1 MRDLYLIMNSLVALS
16 LLGLGIVTFINNRR
30 SLVNSFFFLFTV
42 CVGIWL
48 VSACVSNDIRNT
60 PAVSLYGNYAVF
72 LFSYFSS
79 YLLVWF
85 AASVAGSDG
94 AKKWLKHTAPLIVL
108 LGVASATPL
117 VVGGVEVQGEVY
129 AVNFGPLTPLYAL
142 SLVGQLAAAVI
153 ILHKG
158 LKTRDAK
165 KHAQIK
171 TLYLSLLVSIPI
183 LLATQFIAPAITG
196 SFQITDIGI
205 LIMVLPAIG
214 LYVSVIRHGLFDI
227 KLAAVRST
235 AYAMAL
241 VVLAAI
247 YYCMAYLVSVAFFK
261 TDTTTSVSIS
271 PVNIFLALILAFMF
285 QPIKQFFD
293 RLTDNI
299 FYRDAYKSDD
309 FFARLSE
316 ALGSTTDLR
325 GLLRRAATEIAMTL
339 KAEQAFFFVQYGSH
353 HVSAGTKQHA
363 LLTIDDAQVLERYVN
378 GRGND
383 IIISVSLETDD
394 PVRRLLE
401 RHHVALLMPLVNKG
415 LTLGYLA
422 LGEQQAGGYAS
433 RDTKVLKTISDEL
446 MIAIQNALSVQ
457 DVKDINAHLQQRIDA
472 ATRELKA
479 SNMRLKHLDATKDE
493 FLSMASHQLRTPLTS
508 VKGYLSMVLEGD
520 AGDITPAQRQLL
532 DEAFESSEKMV
543 HLIGDFLNVSRLQTG
558 KFTLEKRPTN
568 LVRLVEDE
576 VRSLQGNAAMRD
588 IHLDLRVHGV
598 IPSLMLDDNKL
609 RQVVMNYMD
618 NALYYS
624 GRSGK
629 QVDVVLAREDDK
641 VVLRVEDDG
650 IGIPAAEQ
658 EKIFTK
664 FFRASNAR
672 KQRPDGTGVGLY
684 LAKKVVVE
692 HGGAVIFS
700 SIEGKG
706 STFGFS
712 LPIAELTPPK
722 DET

>member
-1 MRDLYLIMNSLVALS
+1 M
-16 LLGLGIVTFINNRR
+16 
-30 SLVNSFFFLFTV
+30 
-42 CVGIWL
+42 
-48 VSACVSNDIRNT
+48 
-60 PAVSLYGNYAVF
+60 
-72 LFSYFSS
+72 
-79 YLLVWF
+79 
-85 AASVAGSDG
+85 
-94 AKKWLKHTAPLIVL
+94 
-108 LGVASATPL
+108 
-117 VVGGVEVQGEVY
+117 
-129 AVNFGPLTPLYAL
+129 
-142 SLVGQLAAAVI
+142 
-153 ILHKG
+153 
-158 LKTRDAK
+158 
-165 KHAQIK
+165 
-171 TLYLSLLVSIPI
+171 
-183 LLATQFIAPAITG
+183 
-196 SFQITDIGI
+196 
-205 LIMVLPAIG
+205 
-214 LYVSVIRHGLFDI
+214 FDV
-227 KLAAVRST
+227 KLAAVRSV
-235 AYAMAL
+235 AYIVALAVLAIIYYMMAYVVSVMLLKNEMTSAVSVSPANILLAL
-241 VVLAAI
+241 V
-247 YYCMAYLVSVAFFK
+247 
-261 TDTTTSVSIS
+261 
-271 PVNIFLALILAFMF
+271 LAFMF

-293 RLTDNI
+293 KLTDRVFFRGRYTTDE
-299 FYRDAYKSDD
+299 FY
-309 FFARLSE
+309 ARLNE
-316 ALGSTTDLR
+316 VLTSTTELR
-325 GLLRRAATEIAMTL
+325 GLLERAAREIGSTL
-339 KAEQAFFFVQYGSH
+339 KAGQAFFFVQYGTH
-353 HVSAGTKQHA
+353 HVSAGTHHHA
-363 LLTIDDAQVLERYVN
+363 LFTAHDAETLQQHI
-378 GRGND
+378 GNRSGD
-383 IIISVSLETDD
+383 IIAAALLETDD

-479 SNMRLKHLDATKDE
+479 SNTRLKHLDATKDE

-588 IHLDLRVHGV
+588 IRLDLQVHGV